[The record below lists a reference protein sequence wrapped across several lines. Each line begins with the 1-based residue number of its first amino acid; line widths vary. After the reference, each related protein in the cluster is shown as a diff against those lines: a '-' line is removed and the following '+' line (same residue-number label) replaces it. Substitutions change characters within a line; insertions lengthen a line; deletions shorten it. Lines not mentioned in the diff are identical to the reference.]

1 MINIVTPSRYSLEK
15 KALKKSISIF
25 LVQKD
30 IDETVDINLIF
41 VGKRKMRQIAL
52 TYKKEDVA
60 LPVLSF
66 DYSHEKN
73 AVSNLLGEVFLCY
86 PQIVLLAAER
96 NKKVNEM
103 IIEMIKH
110 GVNNLVKG

>member
-1 MINIVTPSRYSLEK
+1 MINVISPSRYPLEK

-25 LVQKD
+25 LAQKD
-30 IDETVDINLIF
+30 IDDTVDINLVF
-41 VGKRKMRQIAL
+41 VGKRKMRSISSV
-52 TYKKEDVA
+52 YKKEDIA

-66 DYSHEKN
+66 SYSQDKN
-73 AVSNLLGEVFLCY
+73 TVPNLLGEIFLCY

-96 NKKVNEM
+96 NKRVNEM

-110 GVNNLVKG
+110 GIENLLKN